1 MSEPQPHPFQP
12 VTSYAF
18 TVSIKLSAPRYLS
31 PSGTGQTRAAIY
43 AESGTVEGRI
53 NGKVVPMS
61 GGDWSLVRADDVLD
75 FDARY
80 LLEIDDGTIVYMQN
94 RGYRWASAEAMQAM
108 REQKEVPHSSYY
120 MRVAPRFEVAA
131 GPHDWLSRY
140 VFIGVAEKVPF
151 ANRIHYFQV
160 L

>member
-1 MSEPQPHPFQP
+1 MTEELPHPFHP
-12 VTSYAF
+12 KMSYAF
-18 TVSIKLSAPRYLS
+18 TIGIKLSAPRYLS
-31 PSGTGQTRAAIY
+31 PSGTGQTRAVIY

-53 NGKVVPMS
+53 NGKVIPMS
-61 GGDWSLVRADDVLD
+61 GGDWSTVRADDVLD

-80 LLEIDDGTIVYMQN
+80 MLELDDGTVVYLQN
-94 RGYRWASAEAMQAM
+94 RGFRWAPPEAMQAM
-108 REQKEVPHSSYY
+108 REQKEIPHSSYY

-131 GPHDWLSRY
+131 GPHDWLNRY
-140 VFIGVAEKVPF
+140 VFVGVAEKVPF